1 VLLFCAAMVSSIVFV
16 HGLGILG
23 MMLNA
28 KLSLSAAFLADLAFY
43 PGDVIK
49 NILAVTVALTL
60 HKAFPDLLIRRVR
73 RVHLA
78 GEADGRA

>member
-1 VLLFCAAMVSSIVFV
+1 
-16 HGLGILG
+16 